1 MNNTMIL
8 AIGGAGCNMAK
19 AIMRIAN
26 ASWVKEAA
34 YLFADTDICHLSKLS
49 KKGYE
54 TLILQHDSN
63 SFPVEKFK
71 GIENL
76 YILAGLGGE
85 TGGNVAGIAA
95 RTAKSSG
102 VENISLIVTLPFAFE
117 GSRRL
122 SKAKEALNSLPDVTV
137 RVLPN
142 DELKERYSDIN
153 FINAFAYSDKA
164 VLNAIETGRP

>member
-1 MNNTMIL
+1 MIL